1 MIDSE
6 VELSGTSH
14 DADTRH
20 PSWSPKSLDIPICR
34 VIQLKERSLIMLK
47 KDLILR
53 NPLRLLGHEN
63 ETIIRPGNF
72 GAVLARH
79 GVGKTAFVVQIAL
92 NSLLQQKNVLHISL
106 NEPVGKVSLWYQE
119 VFEQLAHQYQVP
131 QIDQVWDAIVPHRFI
146 MTFQVEVFSAPKLKE
161 RLTDLTAQRIFLPDM
176 IIIDGLPFDTESHA
190 ELKALKSLA
199 VDQSLPIWFTV
210 TTHRHEDPAGDG
222 LPVQL
227 SPVHELFDAAIKLQ
241 PVKDTIHIKA
251 LKGRPE
257 AGEASLILDPA
268 TMLIQSS

>member
-1 MIDSE
+1 
-6 VELSGTSH
+6 
-14 DADTRH
+14 
-20 PSWSPKSLDIPICR
+20 
-34 VIQLKERSLIMLK
+34 MLK

-63 ETIIRPGNF
+63 EAIIRPGNF

-79 GVGKTAFVVQIAL
+79 GVCKTAFVVQVAL

-119 VFEQLAHQYQVP
+119 VFEQLAQQYQVT
-131 QIDQVWDAIVPHRFI
+131 QIDQVWDAIMPHRFI
-146 MTFQVEVFSAPKLKE
+146 MTFQVEGFSAPKLKE

-176 IIIDGLPFDTESHA
+176 IIIDGLPFDAESYTE
-190 ELKALKSLA
+190 LRALKSLA

-210 TTHRHEDPAGDG
+210 TTHRHEDPADDG

-227 SPVHELFDAAIKLQ
+227 SPVYELFDAAINLQ
-241 PVKDTIHIKA
+241 PVKDTINIKA
-251 LKGRPE
+251 LKGNPGS
-257 AGEASLILDPA
+257 GEASLILDPA
-268 TMLIQSS
+268 TMLIQAS